1 MASTPAQ
8 DFPPWSFSSSEALHL
23 HCKKRT
29 GAPSK
34 GDFAPEE
41 IGPPLLTSA
50 RQIGVQPRKSLRQ
63 LSSSLM
69 GVFSLSGIL
78 PLPLHGKAVCP
89 QKGYPVLGRSRPAPS
104 HLNRAD
110 RRAIAREPSSP
121 AKGPGDSP
129 PSDLKYSPV
138 LSPFYPSRRNSPIP
152 AARQG
157 GIPLKKGSCANRADG
172 PALALGCS
180 TKRPRRL
187 SSTGSGFFPPPE
199 TPPPPQRALTVTF
212 FMRREPSPH
221 LGKGLSAAL

>member
-1 MASTPAQ
+1 
-8 DFPPWSFSSSEALHL
+8 
-23 HCKKRT
+23 
-29 GAPSK
+29 
-34 GDFAPEE
+34 
-41 IGPPLLTSA
+41 
-50 RQIGVQPRKSLRQ
+50 
-63 LSSSLM
+63 M

-187 SSTGSGFFPPPE
+187 SSTGSGFFSPPRDSSAPAKG
-199 TPPPPQRALTVTF
+199 PDGDLFYAPRALAPFGERALSSALTGATPYRMPRAISIILVRASSRSAEEMDCF
-212 FMRREPSPH
+212 SPFRV
-221 LGKGLSAAL
+221 SEMVSRVAALLPLRAAL

>member
-8 DFPPWSFSSSEALHL
+8 DFPLSWNFSSSEALHL
-23 HCKKRT
+23 HCKRRT

-121 AKGPGDSP
+121 AKGPGGCCPHLRTSLSGTPSSPSQEEDSAP
-129 PSDLKYSPV
+129 PKEISRQERQASP
-138 LSPFYPSRRNSPIP
+138 LSSRRG
-152 AARQG
+152 R
-157 GIPLKKGSCANRADG
+157 
-172 PALALGCS
+172 
-180 TKRPRRL
+180 
-187 SSTGSGFFPPPE
+187 
-199 TPPPPQRALTVTF
+199 
-212 FMRREPSPH
+212 
-221 LGKGLSAAL
+221 